1 MVYLRTWK
9 IRRDYLLQEAFL
21 DATHPSLYYHKDPG
35 FPSFKPLSIKSD
47 NYGLRIS
54 KASDHLTYWVPRHEL
69 PTSPLEVSP

>member
-1 MVYLRTWK
+1 MVCLRTWK

-54 KASDHLTYWVPRHEL
+54 KASDHLKYWVPRHEL